1 MLKLTHL
8 WPASTSLIP
17 NPFNMTLVFFNSFS
31 DFRFLLYVFWTK
43 PRMGHYSKESY
54 YL

>member
-17 NPFNMTLVFFNSFS
+17 KPFIMTLEFFNSFS
-31 DFRFLLYVFWTK
+31 DFRVLLYVVWPK